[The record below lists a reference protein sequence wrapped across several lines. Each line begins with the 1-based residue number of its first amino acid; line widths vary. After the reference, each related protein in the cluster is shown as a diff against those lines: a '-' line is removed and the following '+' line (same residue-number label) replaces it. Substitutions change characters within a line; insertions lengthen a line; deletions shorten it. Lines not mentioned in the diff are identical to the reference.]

1 MAARKRRTAT
11 TDFERNLR
19 SLEKELPAQV
29 RKVLRQMGKNLR
41 EAQRQLEAARAERDA
56 RWNKLQKQMRKDATQ
71 LVRQLREAVSPPQ
84 KTRRARPTSGRA
96 RRPTRKK

>member
-1 MAARKRRTAT
+1 MAARRRSTT

-19 SLEKELPAQV
+19 SLEKQLPAPV
-29 RKVLRQMGKNLR
+29 RRVLRQMGKNLR

-56 RWNKLQKQMRKDATQ
+56 RWATLQTLMRRAAIP
-71 LVRQLREAVSPPQ
+71 LVRQLRAAVAPPQ
-84 KTRRARPTSGRA
+84 TTRRARPTSGGA

>member
-1 MAARKRRTAT
+1 MAARRRSPS

-19 SLEKELPAQV
+19 SLEKQLPAPV
-29 RKVLRQMGKNLR
+29 RRLLRQMGKNLR
-41 EAQRQLEAARAERDA
+41 EAQRQLEAARADRDA

-71 LVRQLREAVSPPQ
+71 LVRQLRAAVVPAG
-84 KTRRARPTSGRA
+84 KARRARPTSGRA

>member
-1 MAARKRRTAT
+1 MAARRRSASN
-11 TDFERNLR
+11 DFERNLR
-19 SLEKELPAQV
+19 SLEKQLPAPV
-29 RKVLRQMGKNLR
+29 RRVLRQMGKNLR
-41 EAQRQLEAARAERDA
+41 DAQRQLEAARADRDA

-71 LVRQLREAVSPPQ
+71 LVRQLRAAVAPAG